1 MAVVEASGVMES
13 KGSASGR
20 SVRSGSG
27 ACRAAGLSTVASART
42 LRVMRAHLALPA
54 VIVLL
59 VLSACT
65 PSRVADGFG
74 RIEPGMTRDEVVSVL
89 GEPSSRWTLVEAR
102 DGLDGE
108 RLQWGDSL
116 SSLASGAAFRGAPER
131 AWSVVL
137 DADGRV
143 IEAVPPRWI
152 DEERA
157 DDAELRARRARRDEI
172 DRMSE

>member
-1 MAVVEASGVMES
+1 
-13 KGSASGR
+13 
-20 SVRSGSG
+20 
-27 ACRAAGLSTVASART
+27 
-42 LRVMRAHLALPA
+42 MRAHLALPA
-54 VIVLL
+54 LIVLL

-65 PSRVADGFG
+65 SSRVADGFG

-131 AWSVVL
+131 AWSVVF

-143 IEAVPPRWI
+143 VEAVPPRWT
-152 DEERA
+152 EEEA
-157 DDAELRARRARRDEI
+157 AEAEELRARRAQREAGGRVQD
-172 DRMSE
+172 

>member
-1 MAVVEASGVMES
+1 MRPTTVMVLILVGALFASCEQ
-13 KGSASGR
+13 
-20 SVRSGSG
+20 
-27 ACRAAGLSTVASART
+27 
-42 LRVMRAHLALPA
+42 
-54 VIVLL
+54 
-59 VLSACT
+59 
-65 PSRVADGFG
+65 SRVADGFE
-74 RIEPGMTRDEVVSVL
+74 RIARGMTRDEVVSVL